1 VTPSVV
7 SSTTGHAQ
15 RRFDVRNT
23 AHSTFKDMQ
32 VRQSR
37 EPFCSSDKFHPL
49 SAAWAKRWRRRGIVS
64 VFVAHKR
71 NSVFEPL
78 AKWDWYITWE
88 LLRGYRE
95 IAERL
100 IFGNR
105 RSCGLVGVAPF
116 VWFLHSRNFPQNL
129 RGGIAARM
137 QASFGGGGGSVAKRK
152 LIAPGRSEQQTTTK
166 RDQTTTNKHCIA
178 A

>member
-78 AKWDWYITWE
+78 AKWDRYITGE
-88 LLRGYRE
+88 LLRGYWE

-105 RSCGLVGVAPF
+105 RSPPPF
-116 VWFLHSRNFPQNL
+116 LQLRTIPRNCEGGIDTYPSILEKICAHIL
-129 RGGIAARM
+129 RGRGQAIFAAHPHRWRNSRM
-137 QASFGGGGGSVAKRK
+137 LARC
-152 LIAPGRSEQQTTTK
+152 T
-166 RDQTTTNKHCIA
+166 D
-178 A
+178 

>member
-1 VTPSVV
+1 
-7 SSTTGHAQ
+7 
-15 RRFDVRNT
+15 
-23 AHSTFKDMQ
+23 MQ

-78 AKWDWYITWE
+78 AKWDWYITGE
-88 LLRGYRE
+88 LLRGYGE

-116 VWFLHSRNFPQNL
+116 VWFLHSRNFSQNL
-129 RGGIAARM
+129 RRDIVGERRAN
-137 QASFGGGGGSVAKRK
+137 FGGVDQS
-152 LIAPGRSEQQTTTK
+152 GR
-166 RDQTTTNKHCIA
+166 RNDQTNTKQTPNKQQPMLRATVRINVRLFVSCDKITA
-178 A
+178 

>member
-1 VTPSVV
+1 
-7 SSTTGHAQ
+7 
-15 RRFDVRNT
+15 
-23 AHSTFKDMQ
+23 

-78 AKWDWYITWE
+78 AKWDWYITGE

-116 VWFLHSRNFPQNL
+116 VWFLHSRNFSQNL
-129 RGGIAARM
+129 RSAMTRRFAWIA
-137 QASFGGGGGSVAKRK
+137 SDG
-152 LIAPGRSEQQTTTK
+152 L
-166 RDQTTTNKHCIA
+166 H
-178 A
+178 